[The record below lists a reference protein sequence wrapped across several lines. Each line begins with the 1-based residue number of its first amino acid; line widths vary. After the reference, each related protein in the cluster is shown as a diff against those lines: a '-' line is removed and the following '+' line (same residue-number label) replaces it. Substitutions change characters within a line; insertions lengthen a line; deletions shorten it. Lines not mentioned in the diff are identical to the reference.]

1 MNYEMRRNGDVV
13 SGVGAG
19 SPRCLSIVDW
29 RTPGMLSGMLGKRK
43 GEGGCGG
50 IKGVVTGDETAPT
63 RELRVLG
70 FTLLYISFS
79 ARDAARR
86 LSQRSRRSQETEML
100 SEVILLPRINLTIDV
115 DLIAI
120 RNR

>member
-1 MNYEMRRNGDVV
+1 MRRNGDVA

-19 SPRCLSIVDW
+19 SPGCLSIVDW
-29 RTPGMLSGMLGKRK
+29 RTLEMLSGMLGKREGK
-43 GEGGCGG
+43 GSCDG

-63 RELRVLG
+63 RELRVAG
-70 FTLLYISFS
+70 ITLPYISFS

-86 LSQRSRRSQETEML
+86 LSRRSRRSQEIGML
-100 SEVILLPRINLTIDV
+100 SEAILSRITIGV

-120 RNR
+120 RNL